1 MSGLTK
7 DKTLEAIISLGK
19 ICSFYNLI
27 LEEKEMSVK
36 KISTIILLA
45 TSLGACSIVENGN
58 VGVQTTWGKVSSVPL
73 TPGFYWY
80 NPFSSRIVKLDT
92 KVRTVSQSSQAAS
105 RDLQNIETQITLNY
119 HLGALDPINHFIRL
133 GSDQIGLEN
142 NIVKPA
148 TSEAFK
154 SVVAQFNA
162 EELITKR
169 EAVSG
174 EINKALTVKLK
185 QYDLFVD
192 SMSITNF
199 AFSKGYSDAIE
210 AKQIAEQHANKAKND
225 LARITIEAQ
234 QKVVEAKGQADA
246 MQLQKSVVT
255 PELISLKQLEI
266 QSKMIDKWNGALPT
280 YNSGNNPL
288 TMLNIK

>member
-1 MSGLTK
+1 MKIKQLGSLIIAVGSLT
-7 DKTLEAIISLGK
+7 
-19 ICSFYNLI
+19 
-27 LEEKEMSVK
+27 
-36 KISTIILLA
+36 
-45 TSLGACSIVENGN
+45 ACSIVQNGT
-58 VGVQTTWGKVSSVPL
+58 VGIQTTWGKVSSGAL

-80 NPFSSRIVKLDT
+80 NPISSSIVILDT
-92 KVRTVSQSSQAAS
+92 KVRTVSQDSQAAS
-105 RDLQNIETQITLNY
+105 RDLQNVQTQITLNY
-119 HLGALDPINHFIRL
+119 HLGAMDPINHFIRL
-133 GSDQIGLEN
+133 GSDQVGLEN

-154 SVVAQFNA
+154 SIVAQFNA

-174 EINKALTVKLK
+174 QINVALAAKLR

-210 AKQIAEQHANKAKND
+210 AKQIAEQHANKAKNE
-225 LARITIEAQ
+225 LNRITIEAQ
-234 QKVVEAKGQADA
+234 QKVVEAHGQADA
-246 MQLQKSVVT
+246 MQLQKAVVT
-255 PELISLKQLEI
+255 PELIALKQLEI

-280 YNSGNNPL
+280 YNGGGTNP
-288 TMLNIK
+288 MAMFNIK